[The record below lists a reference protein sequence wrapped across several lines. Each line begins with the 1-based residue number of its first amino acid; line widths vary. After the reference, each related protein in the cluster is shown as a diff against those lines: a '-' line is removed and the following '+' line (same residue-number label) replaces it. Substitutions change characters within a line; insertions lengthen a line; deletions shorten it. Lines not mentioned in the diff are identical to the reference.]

1 MSKIGMVIG
10 VSSAYSV
17 DLAVTDVFG
26 SLSGVVIC
34 SGTVVSFRGDPPVP
48 FTGRFDNDSTELS
61 IGDIVEPT
69 SMGGGDPRDCGDR
82 KFRTSEHSLTP
93 GIKSNV

>member
-1 MSKIGMVIG
+1 MVIG

-17 DLAVTDVFG
+17 DLAVAGFFG
-26 SLSGVVIC
+26 SLSDVVIC
-34 SGTVVSFRGDPPVP
+34 SGTVVNFLGDPPVP
-48 FTGRFDNDSTELS
+48 LMVKLDNDSTELS
-61 IGDIVEPT
+61 IGDIEEPP

-82 KFRTSEHSLTP
+82 KFRTSEPSLTP